1 MNEPDEPALGSSE
14 SASLER
20 GYRRLLAWYPKWF
33 RLQNT
38 EEVLAVLMACAQ
50 EGQTRPSLEA
60 AADLLKGAARMRL
73 RPGPGQPR
81 TVFAAVWLMIAAA
94 AAELGVMVT
103 LLATESGIKADAIA
117 RYPAYAHAIGHAVN
131 VQVTLDE
138 IAGPIV
144 VAVWLW
150 LAWMSSRGKQ
160 RGRVALAVFF
170 GLTSLSVLYALSQG
184 SLVYASAAMSIGLGI
199 WAIAAAAIVLIFN
212 KASSPYFQPREPALA

>member
-144 VAVWLW
+144 VAAWLW